1 VQEFYGSSWKQEL
14 IQTLEATVAT
24 QRSFGPQ
31 TEGASKLCEFS
42 WKLELIQTLEATVA
56 TQRSSGPQT
65 EDVQNL
71 CEFSSEQ
78 GLADARG
85 HEGGA
90 ALKWASFR
98 RSNEIKALL

>member
-1 VQEFYGSSWKQEL
+1 
-14 IQTLEATVAT
+14 
-24 QRSFGPQ
+24 
-31 TEGASKLCEFS
+31 
-42 WKLELIQTLEATVA
+42 VA